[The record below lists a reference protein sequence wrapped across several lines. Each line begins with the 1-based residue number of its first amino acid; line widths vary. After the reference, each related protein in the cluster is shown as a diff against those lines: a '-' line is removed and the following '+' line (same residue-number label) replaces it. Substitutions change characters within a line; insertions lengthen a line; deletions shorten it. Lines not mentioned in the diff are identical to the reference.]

1 FILSIFYALYG
12 VKKLIEISE
21 KYASSWL
28 ETIKNSIWGNLLLY
42 PSVISLIL
50 VPKPLYSFV
59 KYFIKHLL
67 EGSLLNLIIKRIT
80 RTPLDI
86 LINTWNSISPSEFF
100 IKSNLITGYTFLL
113 FLAEKAVID
122 GNRFK
127 QTK

>member
-1 FILSIFYALYG
+1 LSLFYALYG

>member
-1 FILSIFYALYG
+1 MSLFYALYG